1 MKVES
6 HRKVWIIQT
15 LDKTSGR
22 ELLSGILEFLSNRH
36 DWDLEIDIHP
46 ERITPRRVQ
55 ELVSKNLNGILL
67 SMPCPPKAMEA
78 IAGSKVPVV
87 SINVQNDSLATRQAP
102 TRFVWTDNAAIG
114 NAAAEHVLAC
124 GDFASYLFVGEGT
137 SDWSEA
143 RGRGFKAFLQRAGLG
158 ERVTRTSIVRVPP
171 PKADVSALRALLLN
185 LPKPAA
191 VFAAYD
197 EIALGV
203 IKSARAVKLKV
214 PQQLI
219 VVGAD
224 NTENIVGPE
233 SISSVRLAHSELG
246 YKAASALHR
255 LLQGHPA
262 AAEPINIPP
271 MNVISRRSTRFK
283 SDQHTLSR
291 EIDAYLVHHAIENTC
306 SAETIAA
313 HFGLSRSSIEHR
325 YRATTGRSLYQAIL
339 DARLTAAVSRI
350 KRNPGE
356 PLAAIARACGFSSA
370 THLSHRL
377 RDHLNRTSR
386 QLRG

>member
-6 HRKVWIIQT
+6 RKKVWLILM

-22 ELLSGILEFLSNRH
+22 ETLSGILEFLSDKH
-36 DWDLEIDIHP
+36 DWNLELDLHP
-46 ERITPRRVQ
+46 ERITPQRVR
-55 ELVSKNLNGILL
+55 ELVKDGLNGILL
-67 SMPCPPKAMEA
+67 SMPCPPKTMAA
-78 IAGSKVPVV
+78 IAATKVPIV
-87 SINVQNDSLATRQAP
+87 SVNVQDDHLSSRSAP

-114 NAAAEHVLAC
+114 NAAAEHLKSC

-158 ERVTRTSIVRVPP
+158 ERVTRTSIARVPP
-171 PKADVSALRALLLN
+171 PKADVAALRALLLD

-197 EIALGV
+197 EIALG
-203 IKSARAVKLKV
+203 ILKSARAVKLKV

-233 SISSVRLAHSELG
+233 SISSVRLAHAECG
-246 YKAASALHR
+246 FKAASALHR

-271 MNVISRRSTRFK
+271 LDVISRRSTRFK
-283 SDQHTLSR
+283 TDQHALSR
-291 EIDAYLVHHAIENTC
+291 EINAYLVHHATEKTC
-306 SAETIAA
+306 TAETIAE

-325 YRATTGRSLYQAIL
+325 YRASTGKSLYQAVL
-339 DARLTAAVSRI
+339 DARLALAVARM
-350 KRNPGE
+350 KRHPDE
-356 PLAAIARACGFSSA
+356 PLADVARQCGFGSA
-370 THLSHRL
+370 THLSHSL
-377 RDHLNRTSR
+377 KTHLNTTSR
-386 QLRG
+386 SLR